1 MDNFFIKKYHCVNII
16 KQLRVISNLLI
27 KEDKIRD
34 EWEENIITY
43 LDKINY
49 HGDIYEQE
57 IICGIHNC
65 YNNANHHSKMHSL
78 YMKMY
83 ENALCANY
91 EAVESIRNLI
101 RCRKIALYLLSAV

>member
-1 MDNFFIKKYHCVNII
+1 MDNFFIKKYHYVNII
-16 KQLRVISNLLI
+16 KQLRVIDDLLI

-34 EWEENIITY
+34 EWEENIISY

-49 HGDIYEQE
+49 YGAVYEQE
-57 IICGIHNC
+57 LVCSINNC
-65 YNNANHHSKMHSL
+65 FKNANHHINMYSL